1 MAKVVVEISGYE
13 LKTRLD
19 DVPQVG
25 DEVMISEEMLAGTE
39 EAGVPE
45 YYFGCVYLVT
55 GRRWQFERGKTRCLL
70 ELKVL

>member
-1 MAKVVVEISGYE
+1 MAKVFVEVSGYE
-13 LKTRLD
+13 LETRLD

-25 DEVMISEEMLAGTE
+25 DEVMLSEEMLAETE